1 MARVLVTGGA
11 GFIGSHLVEA
21 LVERGDAVRVLDNFS
36 SGDAANLAHVQSNLE
51 VQEGDIR
58 DSASLKAALDGV
70 DSVFHLAA
78 MVSVPESIKD
88 PMACYAANV
97 DAVIDLMQ
105 QAQEQGVPS
114 MVLASSTAVY
124 GASEEHPLREEQAAE
139 TLSPYAASKLFN
151 ENLARIYAE
160 NYGLHAVA
168 LRFFN
173 VYGPRQRPD
182 SDYAAVIPRFIRSLR
197 AGEAPSVYGNGEQ
210 TRDFIYVSDVVE
222 ACLAAERSQS
232 ASGQFF
238 NVCSG
243 QETSI
248 NDLLA
253 TLEALFPEAPAADY
267 SEPRLGDVPR
277 SVGDPMLAREV
288 LGFEARVDLA
298 AGLAKTSEAWQ

>member
-1 MARVLVTGGA
+1 MAKVLVTGGA
-11 GFIGSHLVEA
+11 GFIGSHLVDA
-21 LVERGDAVRVLDNFS
+21 LVARGDEVRVLDDFS
-36 SGDAANLAHVQSNLE
+36 SGKRENLNQVADAIELI
-51 VQEGDIR
+51 EGDIR
-58 DSASLKAALDGV
+58 DGETMRAALQSV
-70 DSVFHLAA
+70 ENVFHQAA

-105 QAQEQGVPS
+105 QAHEQGVRS

-124 GASEEHPLREEQAAE
+124 GASEQHPLREEQAAE

-160 NYGLHAVA
+160 NYDLHAVA

-173 VYGPRQRPD
+173 VYGPRQRPN
-182 SDYAAVIPRFIRSLR
+182 SDYAAVIPRFVRSLR
-197 AGEAPSVYGNGEQ
+197 AGEAPSVYGDGEQ
-210 TRDFIYVSDVVE
+210 TRDFIYVADVVE
-222 ACLAAERSQS
+222 ACLAAETNQS

-248 NDLLA
+248 NDLLV
-253 TLEALFPEAPAADY
+253 TLEALFPKAPAADY

-277 SVGDPMLAREV
+277 SVGDPKLAREV